1 MFCYVRGASESKA
14 GKLATWTTHLAQLL
28 SLLSMCS
35 GGSTE
40 LQVVRRLSLSQ
51 GLAGEQ
57 QKTWKAI
64 FHCQWRKRP
73 LALPK
78 GEASGITENMN
89 NVEGLEKVHYKRQ
102 YVDET

>member
-1 MFCYVRGASESKA
+1 MEGNLPLPVE
-14 GKLATWTTHLAQLL
+14 
-28 SLLSMCS
+28 
-35 GGSTE
+35 E
-40 LQVVRRLSLSQ
+40 
-51 GLAGEQ
+51 
-57 QKTWKAI
+57 KT
-64 FHCQWRKRP
+64 